1 MFLDQKG
8 TGALTLQAGRAP
20 GGQRGQC
27 AVLSPVCELCEQ
39 GGNGGRTP
47 ASRHSIVSRVI
58 LNSFPRVAVTASLS
72 VDSRKPPQATG
83 GPKHPDKLFCS
94 HPKKGTFLET

>member
-1 MFLDQKG
+1 MFLDEEG
-8 TGALTLQAGRAP
+8 SRAFTLQADRTP

-27 AVLSPVCELCEQ
+27 PVLSPVCELCEQ

-47 ASRHSIVSRVI
+47 ASRRSAVSRVI
-58 LNSFPRVAVTASLS
+58 LNSFPRVAVTPSLS

-94 HPKKGTFLET
+94 HPKEGTF